1 MESYEQRHSHRIQV
15 RLRQRLDLEEE
26 EWQVAIIWPQRVSLF
41 SSPTRES
48 AELEA
53 QRRLIADGHQ
63 CDSDCGG
70 WIHAAPIAILASPDA

>member
-1 MESYEQRHSHRIQV
+1 MESYEQTHSRRIRV
-15 RLRQRLDLEEE
+15 RLRQRLELEEE

-41 SSPTRES
+41 SSATREA

-53 QRRLIADGHQ
+53 QRTLITDGHQ

-70 WIHAAPIAILASPDA
+70 WIHTAH